1 MIRGMDT
8 VIRIGWVL
16 VAGGTIGVATAGGT
30 VGFIWILN
38 FCYTHLLGSGD
49 NHSGLRSG
57 LAGLLLFTIPVI
69 GGLLVGGLRARLP
82 RGNIQG
88 PADVV
93 ESVQTFRGEMPL
105 SVGVRS
111 VTASLVGLGVGASAG
126 QYGPLVHLGA
136 TVGSTIS
143 RSRIVTTYRSTLNR
157 IREEEQATA

>member
-30 VGFIWILN
+30 VGFLWVLN

-49 NHSGLRSG
+49 NHDGLRSG
-57 LAGLLLFTIPVI
+57 FAGLLLFTIPVI
-69 GGLLVGGLRARLP
+69 GGLLVGCIRARSP

-93 ESVQTFRGEMPL
+93 ESVPVSYTHLTLPTIL
-105 SVGVRS
+105 
-111 VTASLVGLGVGASAG
+111 LV
-126 QYGPLVHLGA
+126 
-136 TVGSTIS
+136 
-143 RSRIVTTYRSTLNR
+143 
-157 IREEEQATA
+157 